1 MNRDPRPKRPAPW
14 LALLLAPV
22 LLQAGACSTTPDE
35 PEPSLAETQVVAGS
49 DSLLWKVVLLS
60 LRKLDYPEGAEMDR
74 AQMKVISGW
83 KIELSP
89 WKGKGTRKQAEVVCK
104 PIGPGRWALTARVKT
119 QINNALA
126 RTLDYSYAEWEWV
139 PDDQTEARI
148 ILQHVRAFLQPDIE
162 VEDAPPDPLEHLK
175 KTGGKQQ

>member
-1 MNRDPRPKRPAPW
+1 MRTVRALAG
-14 LALLLAPV
+14 LALVAALLVGGCSSTPKEPDPV
-22 LLQAGACSTTPDE
+22 W
-35 PEPSLAETQVVAGS
+35 AETQVTAGS
-49 DSLLWKVVLLS
+49 DSLLWKVILLS

-89 WKGKGTRKQAEVVCK
+89 WKGRGTRKQAEVTCT
-104 PIGPGRWALTARVKT
+104 PIGPGRWALEARIKT

-139 PDDQTEARI
+139 PDDDSEARV
-148 ILQHVRAFLQPDIE
+148 LLGHVRAFLVPELE
-162 VEDAPPDPLEHLK
+162 VEDQPLDAAEEYK
-175 KTGGKQQ
+175 RKTGGR